1 MKILEGR
8 VLKNYNGY
16 YYVNVP
22 EENKTYTCKVKGKLK
37 KSRFSLATGDFVKFE
52 LSRDDEGMILE
63 ILPRKNYLLR
73 PIIAN
78 LDLFVAT
85 FACANPDFSPIIAD
99 KLLALSE
106 SAGIPS
112 IIVLNKIDLAPEGF
126 LSQMQATYERIGYE
140 IYPICAKTGEG
151 IELLREKLRGKICA
165 FGGPSGVGKSS
176 TINAIDPETKLKTGD
191 VSDKI
196 GRGKHTTR
204 FAELMPFPEG
214 YLADT
219 PGFGNLLLEGF
230 EEEKVRSGFREFFE
244 PGAACR
250 FHPCSHTHEP
260 GCAVKAL
267 VDSGEIAKSR
277 YTSYLEMLDEVKLLN
292 KKFY

>member
-1 MKILEGR
+1 M
-8 VLKNYNGY
+8 
-16 YYVNVP
+16 
-22 EENKTYTCKVKGKLK
+22 
-37 KSRFSLATGDFVKFE
+37 
-52 LSRDDEGMILE
+52 
-63 ILPRKNYLLR
+63 
-73 PIIAN
+73 
-78 LDLFVAT
+78 
-85 FACANPDFSPIIAD
+85 
-99 KLLALSE
+99 
-106 SAGIPS
+106 
-112 IIVLNKIDLAPEGF
+112 
-126 LSQMQATYERIGYE
+126 
-140 IYPICAKTGEG
+140 
-151 IELLREKLRGKICA
+151 
-165 FGGPSGVGKSS
+165 GKSS

-204 FAELMPFPEG
+204 FAELLPFAEG
-214 YLADT
+214 YIADT

-230 EEEKVRSGFREFFE
+230 EEEKVLAGFREFFE
-244 PGAACR
+244 PSAACR